1 MGAAKSP
8 GPCGPK
14 PEGPAEQQAV
24 LPAQPPM
31 APVSKLHIPN
41 TLKPHERVLFLPRK
55 LEV

>member
-1 MGAAKSP
+1 MDANWRAPLSSRLF
-8 GPCGPK
+8 
-14 PEGPAEQQAV
+14 

-41 TLKPHERVLFLPRK
+41 TLKPHERVLLLPWK